1 MQCMSTLS
9 TRLYKP
15 IPALGIVVLEIEVFI
30 EVKVVVVVV
39 VVGILVVSVV
49 VGDVTYPY
57 SSS

>member
-1 MQCMSTLS
+1 MQCMS

-15 IPALGIVVLEIEVFI
+15 IPAFGIVVLEIAVLI
-30 EVKVVVVVV
+30 EVVAVVV
-39 VVGILVVSVV
+39 VVGILVVSVE

>member
-1 MQCMSTLS
+1 MQCMS

-30 EVKVVVVVV
+30 EVVVVVVV
-39 VVGILVVSVV
+39 AGILVVLVV

>member
-1 MQCMSTLS
+1 MQCMS

-15 IPALGIVVLEIEVFI
+15 IPALGIVVLEIEVLI
-30 EVKVVVVVV
+30 EVVVVVVVV

-49 VGDVTYPY
+49 IGDVTYPY